1 MCEIDLLQYIPYGR
15 ENAISRAEL
24 ARLTGLADREIR
36 REVKRI
42 LQTGEPVLSSSKQ
55 GGYWRSDNPE
65 EWAAFLRESEN
76 RTNTERRTTYKLRER
91 YYAETGT
98 KITRVREHTRR
109 ISGYS
114 RPDGQIGMNI

>member
-1 MCEIDLLQYIPYGR
+1 MCSIDLLEYIPYGH

-24 ARLTGLADREIR
+24 SRLTGLPDREIR
-36 REVKRI
+36 REIKRI

-55 GGYWRSDNPE
+55 GGYWRSDNPD

-91 YYAETGT
+91 YYAETGVRV
-98 KITRVREHTRR
+98 TRVREHTRR
-109 ISGYS
+109 ISGYT